1 MQDFEKL
8 GAFYLGKDYDL
19 EARSRTDDL
28 LLYDSK
34 DLCTHAVVVGMT
46 GSGKTGLC
54 VSMLE
59 EAAIDRIPSI
69 VIDPKGD
76 ISNLLLSFP
85 NLTPEEF
92 RPWVDEGQ
100 AAREGISP
108 EVFATNEAEKWKAGL
123 KSWGQ
128 DAERIRMMRETVDM
142 RVYTPG
148 STIGRPLTILKSF
161 NCPSPEILGDSDML
175 ADMISTASSGLLS
188 LLGIDADPIRSKE
201 HILISNILSTT
212 WGKRQNLDLGSLISK
227 IQNPPFER
235 VGIMELDSFYPAKER
250 SELAMTLNNLLA
262 SPSFANWMTGEAIDI
277 KRMLHT
283 PEGKPC
289 VSIVSIAHM
298 TDKERM
304 FFVTILLNEILSWT
318 RTQAGT
324 SSLRAIL
331 YMDEVYGYFPPTANP
346 PSKRPMLTLLKQAR
360 AFGLG
365 CVLATQNPVDL
376 DYKGLSNAGTW
387 FLGRLQTERDKARV
401 IEGLEGASSQA
412 GAKFDRGAMEK
423 TLAGLGNRVF
433 LMNNVHED
441 HPVVFETRWAMSYL
455 RGPLTRDQL
464 QTITQQD
471 PNYDPHAIAAAA
483 VRPGAGSGAA
493 TATPVVAQVSQQ
505 DLVPADIDQYFVA
518 ANTRVGD
525 GNRLVYRPMLIGEG
539 RLHYVRV
546 TYKVD
551 KWLER
556 RFLGPVNDGDMPD
569 EVWENAERLTEA
581 LEMDRRPDPDAEFA
595 ELPLDLQKAK
605 NYKTWQKEFKEFLYR
620 KQSLTVFKCKEM
632 KLYSEPGEELGDFK
646 VRLEQSVSEKR
657 DEEKEKL
664 TRKYASKFNTLRDRI
679 RRAEDKVEVEEE
691 QYKQSRV
698 TGMLSVGTTL
708 MGALFGRKTLSVTN
722 ARRAGSS
729 MRAFGRSS
737 KEKSDI
743 ERAKDS
749 LEDVIAKYE
758 ELEDQFNQ
766 DVDDLGE
773 KLSVDNMDFE
783 ELSIPPRKS
792 DISIEQFGVCW
803 LPFVVDSSGIADPA
817 Y

>member
-8 GAFYLGKDYDL
+8 GAFYLGKEYDMD
-19 EARSRTDDL
+19 AKSRSENL

-85 NLTPEEF
+85 NLSPEEF
-92 RPWVDEGQ
+92 RPWVDQGQ
-100 AAREGISP
+100 ADREGVSP

-128 DAERIRMMRETVDM
+128 DAARIRMMRDTVDM

-148 STIGRPLTILKSF
+148 ATIGRPLTILKSF
-161 NCPSPEILGDSDML
+161 NCPSPEVAADADMF
-175 ADMISTASSGLLS
+175 ADMISSASSGLLS

-201 HILISNILSTT
+201 HILISNILNTT
-212 WGKRQNLDLGSLISK
+212 WSKGQNLDLGSLISK

-235 VGIMELDSFYPAKER
+235 VGIMELDSFYPAKDR
-250 SELAMTLNNLLA
+250 TELAMTLNNLLA
-262 SPSFANWMTGEAIDI
+262 SPSFSNWMMGEPIDI

-289 VSIVSIAHM
+289 VSIISIAHM

-412 GAKFDRGAMEK
+412 GTAFDRAAMER

-464 QTITQQD
+464 QTITESD
-471 PNYDPHAIAAAA
+471 PNYDPAAIESAK
-483 VRPGAGSGAA
+483 VRPGAA
-493 TATPVVAQVSQQ
+493 TADAGKPVVAQVSQQ
-505 DLVPADIDQYFVA
+505 ELVPSDVDQFFVA
-518 ANTRVGD
+518 ANARVGD
-525 GNRLVYRPMLIGEG
+525 GQRLVYRPMLIGEG
-539 RLHYVRV
+539 RLHYVRAG
-546 TYKVD
+546 YKVD
-551 KWLER
+551 KWMER
-556 RFLGPVNDGDMPD
+556 RFLASVAGGELPD
-569 EVWENAERLTEA
+569 EIWDEAEPLIEA
-581 LEMDRRPDPDAEFA
+581 LEMERRPEQDAEFA
-595 ELPLDLQKAK
+595 ELPVDLQKAK
-605 NYKTWQKEFKEFLYR
+605 NYKTWQKELKEFLYR
-620 KQSLTVFKCKEM
+620 KQSLTVYKCVELK
-632 KLYSEPGEELGDFK
+632 KYSEPGEELGDFK
-646 VRLEQSVSEKR
+646 VRMEQAVSEKR
-657 DEEKEKL
+657 DEAKEKL
-664 TRKYASKFNTLRDRI
+664 TKKYASKFSTLRDRI
-679 RRAEDKVEVEEE
+679 RRAEDKVEVQEE
-691 QYKQSRV
+691 QYKQARV
-698 TGMLSVGTTL
+698 SGMLSVGTTL
-708 MGALFGRKTLSVTN
+708 MGALFGRKTLSVSN
-722 ARRAGSS
+722 ARRAGTS
-729 MRAFGRSS
+729 MRAFGRSG

-743 ERAKDS
+743 ERAKDG
-749 LEDVIAKYE
+749 LEDVMVKYE
-758 ELEDQFNQ
+758 ELEEQFEQ
-766 DVDDLGE
+766 DVEDLTE
-773 KLSVDNMDFE
+773 KLSVDNMEFE
-783 ELSIPPRKS
+783 ELSLPPRKS
-792 DISIEQFGVCW
+792 DISIEDFGVCW
-803 LPFVVDSSGIADPA
+803 MPYIVDSTGIADPA

>member
-8 GAFYLGKDYDL
+8 GAFYLGKEYDMDAK
-19 EARSRTDDL
+19 ARSENL

-85 NLTPEEF
+85 NLSPEEF

-100 AAREGISP
+100 ADREGISP

-128 DAERIRMMRETVDM
+128 DAQRIRMMRDTVDM

-148 STIGRPLTILKSF
+148 ATIGRPLTILKSF
-161 NCPSPEILGDSDML
+161 NCPSPEVMADADMF
-175 ADMISTASSGLLS
+175 ADMISSASSGLLS

-201 HILISNILSTT
+201 HILISNILNTT
-212 WGKRQNLDLGSLISK
+212 WSKGQNLDLGALISK
-227 IQNPPFER
+227 IQRPPFER
-235 VGIMELDSFYPAKER
+235 VGIMDLDSFYPAKER
-250 SELAMTLNNLLA
+250 NELAMTLNNLLA
-262 SPSFANWMTGEAIDI
+262 SPSFSNWMMGEPIDI

-289 VSIVSIAHM
+289 VSIISIAHM

-412 GAKFDRGAMEK
+412 GTAFDRAAMER

-464 QTITQQD
+464 QTITESD
-471 PNYDPHAIAAAA
+471 PNYDPAAIESAK
-483 VRPGAGSGAA
+483 VRPGAVAA
-493 TATPVVAQVSQQ
+493 EAAKPVVAQVSQQ
-505 DLVPADIDQYFVA
+505 ELVPSDIDQYFVA
-518 ANTRVGD
+518 ANARVGD
-525 GNRLVYRPMLIGEG
+525 GQRLVYRPMLIGEG
-539 RLHYVRV
+539 RLHYVRAG
-546 TYKVD
+546 YKID
-551 KWLER
+551 KWMER
-556 RFLGPVNDGDMPD
+556 RFLASVAGGELPD
-569 EVWENAERLTEA
+569 EIWDDAEPLVEA
-581 LEMDRRPDPDAEFA
+581 LDMERRPEEDAEFA
-595 ELPLDLQKAK
+595 ELPVDLQKAK
-605 NYKTWQKEFKEFLYR
+605 NYKTWQKELKEFLYR
-620 KQSLTVFKCKEM
+620 KQSLTVYKCAELK
-632 KLYSEPGEELGDFK
+632 KYSQPGEELGDFK
-646 VRLEQSVSEKR
+646 VRMEQAVSEKR
-657 DEEKEKL
+657 DEAKEKL
-664 TRKYASKFNTLRDRI
+664 TKKYASKFSTLRDRI
-679 RRAEDKVEVEEE
+679 RRAEDKVEVQEE
-691 QYKQSRV
+691 QYKQARV
-698 TGMLSVGTTL
+698 SGMLSVGTTL
-708 MGALFGRKTLSVTN
+708 MGALFGRKTLSVSN
-722 ARRAGSS
+722 ARRAGTS
-729 MRAFGRSS
+729 MRAFGRSG

-749 LEDVIAKYE
+749 LEDVMVKYE
-758 ELEDQFNQ
+758 ELEEQFEQ
-766 DVDDLGE
+766 DVDDLSE
-773 KLSVDNMDFE
+773 KLSVDNMEFE
-783 ELSIPPRKS
+783 ELSLPPRKS
-792 DISIEQFGVCW
+792 DISIEDFGVCW
-803 LPFVVDSSGIADPA
+803 MPFVVDSSGIADPA

>member
-19 EARSRTDDL
+19 DAQSRTENL

-76 ISNLLLSFP
+76 IANLLLSFP

-123 KSWGQ
+123 KGWGQ
-128 DAERIRMMRETVDM
+128 DAARIRMMRDTVDM

-148 STIGRPLTILKSF
+148 ATIGRPLTILKSF
-161 NCPSPEILGDSDML
+161 KCPGPEVLGDNDLL
-175 ADMISTASSGLLS
+175 ADMISSASSGLLS

-212 WGKRQNLDLGSLISK
+212 WGKGQNLDLGSLISK

-262 SPSFANWMTGEAIDI
+262 SPSFSNWMQGEAIDI

-304 FFVTILLNEILSWT
+304 FFVTILLNEILSWM

-412 GAKFDRGAMEK
+412 GAKFDRGEMEK

-433 LMNNVHED
+433 LMNNVHDD
-441 HPVVFETRWAMSYL
+441 HPTVFETRWAMSYL
-455 RGPLTRDQL
+455 RGPLTRNQL
-464 QTITQQD
+464 QSITEAD
-471 PNYDPHAIAAAA
+471 PNYDPKTIAAANA
-483 VRPGAGSGAA
+483 RPGAKTSAN
-493 TATPVVAQVSQQ
+493 PIVAQISQQ
-505 DLVPADIDQYFVA
+505 DLVPTDVDQYFVA
-518 ANTRVGD
+518 AGMRVGD
-525 GNRLVYRPMLIGEG
+525 GQRMVYRPVLIGEG
-539 RLHYVRV
+539 RLHYVRA

-551 KWLER
+551 KWMER
-556 RFLGPVNDGDMPD
+556 RFLSAIAGGEMPD
-569 EVWENAERLTEA
+569 EVWEQAEPLAEA
-581 LEMDRRPDPDAEFA
+581 LEMERRPEKGIEFA
-595 ELPLDLQKAK
+595 ELPIDLQKND
-605 NYKTWQKEFKEFLYR
+605 NYRTWKKELKEFLYR
-620 KQSLTVFKCKEM
+620 QQSLTVYKCKEM

-657 DEEKEKL
+657 DEAKEKL
-664 TRKYASKFNTLRDRI
+664 TRKYASKFSTLRDRI
-679 RRAEDKVEVEEE
+679 RRAEDKVEVQEE

-698 TGMLSVGTTL
+698 SGMLSVGTTL
-708 MGALFGRKTLSVTN
+708 MGALFGRKTFSVGN
-722 ARRAGSS
+722 ARSAGTS
-729 MRAFGRSS
+729 MRAFGRTS

-749 LEDVIAKYE
+749 LDDVVKKLED
-758 ELEDQFNQ
+758 LEDQFNQ
-766 DVDDLGE
+766 DVDDLSE
-773 KLSVDNMDFE
+773 KLSVENMDFE

-803 LPFVVDSSGIADPA
+803 LPFLVDSSGIAEPA